1 MPNNFV
7 LISDY
12 LHTLTLRF
20 ETTVCNNAKPGKR
33 IVRTAIEKCGT
44 SNRAINCVNAIYGVS
59 SKTWND
65 LKPPKTT
72 YNHLQPPQKF
82 QQRPTTTSKTST
94 ATRKLS
100 KTI

>member
-33 IVRTAIEKCGT
+33 IVRNAIEKCGT

-72 YNHLQPPQKF
+72 
-82 QQRPTTTSKTST
+82 
-94 ATRKLS
+94 
-100 KTI
+100 